1 MLINQCIKCGAAIT
15 DNDLVI
21 WKCQECGKKYK
32 IKVSKIQEMQILK
45 NRPENAGN
53 PILRCRECGIEM
65 DNGNEDLS
73 FKCKECG
80 KVIRGDLKYFASD
93 DVDIEP
99 TWHEKPE
106 KEVDV
111 AGVNENA
118 VVEKTMMQDQE
129 RTVQN
134 KKEAIKKEHQAYKNK
149 TNMVGKVSYGI
160 GWCVII
166 FGTLIEFALTQI
178 NYNATYSS
186 DDRTMII
193 TTFIVIEAAIVISG
207 LIPIGF
213 AEIIF
218 LLENIRDKLHDVND

>member
-1 MLINQCIKCGAAIT
+1 MNHCTNCGATIAA
-15 DNDLVI
+15 DDLVI
-21 WKCQECGKKYK
+21 WKCSECGKKYK
-32 IKVSKIQEMQILK
+32 IKMSKIQEMQKLK
-45 NRPENAGN
+45 NRPENAVKS
-53 PILRCRECGIEM
+53 ILRCRECGIDM

-80 KVIRGDLKYFASD
+80 KVIRGNLKYYASD

-99 TWHEKPE
+99 IWYEKPE
-106 KEVDV
+106 REGDV

-134 KKEAIKKEHQAYKNK
+134 KKEAIKKEYQAYKNK
-149 TNMVGKVSYGI
+149 TNMVGKVFYGI

-166 FGTLIEFALTQI
+166 FGTLIEFALTQT

-186 DDRTMII
+186 DGRIMII
-193 TTFIVIEAAIVISG
+193 TTFIVTEVVILISG

-213 AEIIF
+213 AEIVF
-218 LLENIRDKLHDVND
+218 LLENIRDKLHDMDNL

>member
-1 MLINQCIKCGAAIT
+1 
-15 DNDLVI
+15 
-21 WKCQECGKKYK
+21 
-32 IKVSKIQEMQILK
+32 
-45 NRPENAGN
+45 
-53 PILRCRECGIEM
+53 
-65 DNGNEDLS
+65 
-73 FKCKECG
+73 
-80 KVIRGDLKYFASD
+80 
-93 DVDIEP
+93 
-99 TWHEKPE
+99 
-106 KEVDV
+106 
-111 AGVNENA
+111 
-118 VVEKTMMQDQE
+118 
-129 RTVQN
+129 
-134 KKEAIKKEHQAYKNK
+134 
-149 TNMVGKVSYGI
+149 MVGKVFYGI